1 MLNILSWNILHG
13 GGSRV
18 PDIIKVIEIK
28 EPDIVCLQEF
38 RHGRH
43 STELLD
49 GLKRL
54 GLNQQYTPLTNS
66 ARENTV
72 IIASRYEFTV
82 KPLIADKSPVLALN
96 AYFPTLP
103 MNGLDEQGLNLIV
116 GHFPHKK
123 AQLPYFQELLELPTE
138 YQENYSLIVG
148 DLNCGIPFED
158 SETKSFYATHLFQR
172 LLSKGWIDAWRS
184 RNPKQ
189 REFTWI
195 STKHQNGFRYDHAIV
210 SEALNEMVGEINYD
224 HDVRLQKISDHS
236 SLSIQLK

>member
-1 MLNILSWNILHG
+1 VNILSWNILHG
-13 GGSRV
+13 GGSRIA
-18 PDIIKVIEIK
+18 DILKTIETK
-28 EPDIVCLQEF
+28 QPDIVCLQEF

-43 STELLD
+43 SVELLD
-49 GLKRL
+49 GLKQI
-54 GLNQQYTPLTNS
+54 GLSQQYTPETNS

-72 IIASRYEFTV
+72 IIASRYEFTA
-82 KPLIADKSPVLALN
+82 KPLFVDKNPVLALN

-103 MNGLDEQGLNLIV
+103 VSGLDEKGLSLIA

-123 AQLPYFQELLELPTE
+123 AQLPYFQALLDLSKE
-138 YQENYSLIVG
+138 YQTNYSLIIG

-172 LLSKGWIDAWRS
+172 LLSKGWVDAWRV

-210 SEALNEMVGEINYD
+210 SQALNEIVDSVDYD
-224 HDVRLQKISDHS
+224 HDVRKQKISDHS
-236 SLSIQLK
+236 ALCVQLK